1 MELKLKLK
9 LNNKVA
15 KMSLKN
21 ILSELSEESVAI
33 KNAIS
38 LLSSKSIKTDKA
50 IVETLTKLAYFFFID
65 EKEQEAMAV
74 CDQLANIQFN
84 NDYDYWT
91 WVEYALCLRIELS
104 SRLGD
109 PEKKEISISVIKKA
123 LDSGEGLVKKIRN
136 QVHER
141 FMNGEEFGIDEVES
155 KDSDAEFEARMIYLM
170 KLFKAKAFGG
180 SEFFNPNFVDA
191 EVKNTLKILQALLID
206 VDKNQLAPF
215 K

>member
-1 MELKLKLK
+1 
-9 LNNKVA
+9 
-15 KMSLKN
+15 MSLKN

-109 PEKKEISISVIKKA
+109 PEKKEISISIIKKA

>member
-1 MELKLKLK
+1 
-9 LNNKVA
+9 
-15 KMSLKN
+15 MSLKN

-38 LLSSKSIKTDKA
+38 LLPSKIIKTDKA

-74 CDQLANIQFN
+74 CDQLANIKFN

-109 PEKKEISISVIKKA
+109 PEKKEISINIIKQA

-141 FMNGEEFGIDEVES
+141 FMNGEEFGIDEVEI

-170 KLFKAKAFGG
+170 KLLKAKAFGG

-191 EVKNTLKILQALLID
+191 EIKNTLKILQAMLID
-206 VDKNQLAPF
+206 VDKNQLVPF

>member
-1 MELKLKLK
+1 MAEI
-9 LNNKVA
+9 
-15 KMSLKN
+15 SLKN
-21 ILSELSEESVAI
+21 LLSELSEESVAI

-38 LLSSKSIKTDKA
+38 LLPSKSIKTDKA

-74 CDQLANIQFN
+74 CDQLANIKFN
-84 NDYDYWT
+84 NDYDYWA

-104 SRLGD
+104 SRQGD
-109 PEKKEISISVIKKA
+109 PEKKEISISIIKKA

-141 FMNGEEFGIDEVES
+141 FMNGEEFGIDEAES

-180 SEFFNPNFVDA
+180 SGFFNPNFVDA

-206 VDKNQLAPF
+206 VDKNQLTPF

>member
-1 MELKLKLK
+1 
-9 LNNKVA
+9 
-15 KMSLKN
+15 MSLKN

-38 LLSSKSIKTDKA
+38 LLPSKSIKTDKA

-74 CDQLANIQFN
+74 CDKLANIKFN

-91 WVEYALCLRIELS
+91 WIEYALCLRIELS
-104 SRLGD
+104 SRLAD
-109 PEKKEISISVIKKA
+109 PEKKEILISIIKEA

-141 FMNGEEFGIDEVES
+141 FMNGEDFGIDEVES
-155 KDSDAEFEARMIYLM
+155 KDSGAEFEARMIYLM
-170 KLFKAKAFGG
+170 KLLKAKAFGG

-191 EVKNTLKILQALLID
+191 EVKNTLKILQVLLID
-206 VDKNQLAPF
+206 VDKNQLTPF

>member
-1 MELKLKLK
+1 
-9 LNNKVA
+9 
-15 KMSLKN
+15 MSLKN

-215 K
+215 

>member
-1 MELKLKLK
+1 
-9 LNNKVA
+9 
-15 KMSLKN
+15 MSLKN

-38 LLSSKSIKTDKA
+38 LLPSKSIKTDKA

-74 CDQLANIQFN
+74 CDQLANIKFN

-109 PEKKEISISVIKKA
+109 PEKKEISINIIKQA

-170 KLFKAKAFGG
+170 KLLKAKAFGG

-191 EVKNTLKILQALLID
+191 EIKNTLKILQAMLID
-206 VDKNQLAPF
+206 VDRNQLVPF

>member
-1 MELKLKLK
+1 
-9 LNNKVA
+9 
-15 KMSLKN
+15 MSLKN

-38 LLSSKSIKTDKA
+38 LLPSKSIKTDKA
-50 IVETLTKLAYFFFID
+50 IVETLTKLACFFFID

-74 CDQLANIQFN
+74 CDQLANIKFN

-109 PEKKEISISVIKKA
+109 PEKKKISINIIKQA

-170 KLFKAKAFGG
+170 KLLKAKAFGG
-180 SEFFNPNFVDA
+180 SEFFNPHFVDA
-191 EVKNTLKILQALLID
+191 EIKNILKILQAMLID
-206 VDKNQLAPF
+206 ADKNQLVPF